1 MFKIYIKFRKEPEK
15 KKKKNDFEVS
25 VAFIVVH
32 TTASRRT
39 QKRSKMLLNVLKRIY
54 EQ

>member
-15 KKKKNDFEVS
+15 KEKNDFEVS

>member
-15 KKKKNDFEVS
+15 KKKDFEAS

-32 TTASRRT
+32 TTASWRT
-39 QKRSKMLLNVLKRIY
+39 QKRSEILLNVLKRIY

>member
-1 MFKIYIKFRKEPEK
+1 MFKIYKKFHKKPK